1 MSLITHYL
9 SIQTYMSNKG
19 RKTIRFGGG
28 QWHHGKSVPNTIEKI
43 YIYTRIDGH
52 RIHMKWTRSK
62 QISRPDKRKWTQ
74 GLTQNK
80 APCVIVICRE
90 NNFPFYTKECHWIHL
105 SHLRL
110 WPMPMSVQAAQ
121 NTLHFLLILCDF
133 GWFCHYI

>member
-1 MSLITHYL
+1 
-9 SIQTYMSNKG
+9 
-19 RKTIRFGGG
+19 
-28 QWHHGKSVPNTIEKI
+28 
-43 YIYTRIDGH
+43 
-52 RIHMKWTRSK
+52 MKWTGSK

-74 GLTQNK
+74 SLTQNK

-133 GWFCHYI
+133 WLVLPLHLGKHFLVFCLIFSFNMCVLIFSFCCFARCCSSCLPFFQQIDIEA